1 MTRFIIAS
9 AEACIGCRTC
19 EVACAL
25 EHSASAAMFQPR
37 LKVQRLDSL
46 SVPVVCH
53 QCENAPCV
61 AACPVA
67 ALSMGEDRVEADA
80 SRCIGCQSCA
90 VACPFG
96 AITVEIVAAHPP
108 LIIKCDLCA
117 SREGGPACVAVC
129 PTAALS
135 VMTGERL
142 ATLLKRRQEI
152 AVERSPGQLR
162 GGSVH
167 RTSGRTCGPGAR

>member
-46 SVPVVCH
+46 SAPVVCH

-142 ATLLKRRQEI
+142 ATLLKRRQE
-152 AVERSPGQLR
+152 AAASAPGM
-162 GGSVH
+162 
-167 RTSGRTCGPGAR
+167 